1 MRFLIDTHCWLWL
14 QTEPGRFG
22 SEILQTLGQPETAR
36 YFSAASAWEIAIKH
50 ALGKLPL
57 PEPPATYVPE
67 RMRISRTQGLAIT
80 HAHALGVG
88 ALPHHH
94 RDPFDRLLVAQ
105 ARIEALTLIT
115 VDPVFAGYEVSTL
128 HPQGN

>member
-14 QTEPGRFG
+14 QTEPGRFNAELLG
-22 SEILQTLGQPETAR
+22 TLGQPETTR
-36 YFSAASAWEIAIKH
+36 YFSAASAWEIAVKH

-67 RMRISRTQGLAIT
+67 RMRISRTPGLAIT

-94 RDPFDRLLVAQ
+94 RDPFDRLLAAQ
-105 ARIEALTLIT
+105 ARIEGLTLIT
-115 VDPVFAGYEVSTL
+115 VDPVFARYEVSII
-128 HPQGN
+128 HPRGN